1 MDALFLRKNYLNCV
15 KIELVEHLIHHG
27 EAFYQLFYNSY
38 ENTNKIYE
46 NIIVQNKG
54 FWNYPSESLNN
65 EDLFETGILA
75 IPCEVQDRYQ
85 TEAFIRSNLQQGNIL
100 FFGIEPRCLPG
111 FDLLAPDSK
120 HSVMIEEW
128 NESEDTYKLNDA
140 SKFVGK
146 WIDRGRILDIM
157 EELNSPLFAVDF
169 KKFHVSD
176 NVRKTYQE
184 RAEERIKRHADDF
197 SFYQSFID
205 SIADFKNKSI
215 TEMEESLGAWRQA
228 FQIIAGSRYNF
239 SRYVQHL
246 HSASSVSSHLYLSDL
261 ILHCSDLAESIK
273 NSLLKQELLLKMYPE
288 NVLFDDIV
296 VKSLILK
303 DFEILTLKRIKKFF
317 APNDSSEDF
326 PTFNIKLSN
335 PQKITLLDKK
345 PSSATLTWNG
355 SPKEQ
360 FVIAYELSV
369 NNQICTTKVPYF
381 TLRDL
386 KPGTTYEIN
395 IKAINAYGEKSIP
408 GTDISITTETY
419 GIDLDKALY
428 RPTTASS
435 YEDDNLDQ
443 NYQPS
448 NAVDGNAN
456 TRWSSLYSEPQWISV
471 DMGAITDIESV
482 TLRWEGA
489 YAKAY
494 RLQVSTDGHTWSD
507 IYENRTGSGGTEVIE
522 AAGRGRFLRVNC
534 LERATEYGFSLW
546 QIAIKSRADSKAES
560 ETKIPADSKL

>member
-75 IPCEVQDRYQ
+75 IPCEVQDRSQ
-85 TEAFIRSNLQQGNIL
+85 TEAFIHSNLQQGNIL

-169 KKFHVSD
+169 KKFHVSED
-176 NVRKTYQE
+176 VRKTHLE
-184 RAEERIKRHADDF
+184 RAKELIKRHTDDF
-197 SFYQSFID
+197 SFYQSFVD
-205 SIADFKNKSI
+205 SLADFKNTSI
-215 TEMEESLGAWRQA
+215 TEMQDSLSAWRQA

-239 SRYVQHL
+239 SCYVRHL
-246 HSASSVSSHLYLSDL
+246 NFASTTSSRLHLSDL

-273 NSLLKQELLLKMYPE
+273 NSLLKQEMLLKMYPE
-288 NVLFDDIV
+288 KVLFDDIAER
-296 VKSLILK
+296 SLILK
-303 DFEILTLKRIKKFF
+303 DFEMLTLQKIKHFF
-317 APNDSSEDF
+317 APNDQSEDF
-326 PTFNIKLSN
+326 PALHTKLSN
-335 PQKITLLDKK
+335 PAKVTLVDNK
-345 PSSATLTWNG
+345 PNSATIKWNDL
-355 SPKEQ
+355 PKEE

-369 NNQICTTKVPYF
+369 NNQVYTTKIPSF

-386 KPGTTYEIN
+386 EPGTTYEVN
-395 IKAINAYGEKSIP
+395 IKAINAYGEISIP
-408 GTDISITTETY
+408 GTDIMITTATY
-419 GIDLDKALY
+419 GNDLDKALY

-435 YEDDNLDQ
+435 YEEDNLDQ

-471 DMGAITDIESV
+471 DMGTITDIESV

-494 RLQVSTDGHTWSD
+494 QLQVSTDGHTWSD
-507 IYENRTGSGGTEVIE
+507 IYENRTGSGGTETIE
-522 AAGRGRFLRVNC
+522 AAGRGRFLKVNC

-546 QIAIKSRADSKAES
+546 QIVVKSSAVSKVES
-560 ETKIPADSKL
+560 QTKISFANQI